1 MASGVIRV
9 LHIARYR
16 SPSME
21 RKLELMAARPGFSF
35 WLVRP
40 AVWRAEYGRREVN
53 YAVPGCQMIRV
64 P

>member
-1 MASGVIRV
+1 MIRV

-21 RKLELMAARPGFSF
+21 RKLEVVATRPDLAL

-40 AVWRAEYGRREVN
+40 AFWEDEYGGWR
-53 YAVPGCQMIRV
+53 
-64 P
+64 